1 MPELEQHQRPI
12 GGLQRPTGGMG
23 VKNIENIRLRNEDVE
38 KNIN

>member
-12 GGLQRPTGGMG
+12 SGLQRPIDGVG